1 MFRIYFC
8 DLFILKRDI
17 GMTSHADDISSYVYG
32 ENINP
37 TIESLE
43 NASSIQWLNDRHLK
57 ANEDKC
63 CYVLLSTNENV
74 LVNILVQY
82 KFKIVIP
89 KNINCKT
96 E

>member
-1 MFRIYFC
+1 
-8 DLFILKRDI
+8 
-17 GMTSHADDISSYVYG
+17 MTSHEGDISSYVYG

-37 TIESLE
+37 TIESLG
-43 NASSIQWLNDRHLK
+43 NASSIQWLHDRHLK
-57 ANEDKC
+57 DNEDK

-89 KNINCKT
+89 KNINCKI
-96 E
+96 ELRN

>member
-1 MFRIYFC
+1 
-8 DLFILKRDI
+8 
-17 GMTSHADDISSYVYG
+17 MTSHADEISSYVYG

-43 NASSIQWLNDRHLK
+43 NASSIQWLHDHHLK
-57 ANEDKC
+57 ANENK

-89 KNINCKT
+89 KNINCKI
-96 E
+96 ELQN

>member
-1 MFRIYFC
+1 
-8 DLFILKRDI
+8 
-17 GMTSHADDISSYVYG
+17 MTSHADDISSYVHG

-43 NASSIQWLNDRHLK
+43 NASSIQWLHHRYLK
-57 ANEDKC
+57 ANEDK

-96 E
+96 ELQN